1 MLAGKGAAAVD
12 DGPQHVLAGLLDA
25 FQDPLVADVEKDVL
39 GRVLCQPEASWLGN
53 VDLEVVGGE
62 PETMLRELLPNR
74 RRHAACIQASG

>member
-1 MLAGKGAAAVD
+1 MSGYFNLDVKGGSLKNLKLIAAIVS
-12 DGPQHVLAGLLDA
+12 
-25 FQDPLVADVEKDVL
+25 ADVEKDVL